1 MVLLKAAR
9 GRPRPGLRAATIWAA
24 ESQVKPRR
32 PPDEHLRASANVQ
45 FASSDLVSAGWTDG
59 PGVGG
64 GSPKA
69 SSLHRN
75 GHLCLSGGVGRPMAC
90 VTWQRG
96 DTAGHLNGIR
106 LGPGGVWRWCTSVQ
120 SERRRCNGWQTPFA
134 KTSPCETAN
143 AHPRSA
149 RQRATR
155 LQGRLA
161 APVHMGAAAEHEA
174 LAIGPWQGG
183 NGGAGW
189 RWRRRAAARLLLG
202 VPVER
207 PCLAVTNGGDAR
219 SAWVVARLT
228 SRLAARNAQR
238 SSRDQG
244 R

>member
-1 MVLLKAAR
+1 MLNLLPA
-9 GRPRPGLRAATIWAA
+9 I
-24 ESQVKPRR
+24 SSRR
-32 PPDEHLRASANVQ
+32 L
-45 FASSDLVSAGWTDG
+45 DG
-59 PGVGG
+59 STRRRRRLTQGVP
-64 GSPKA
+64 SPER
-69 SSLHRN
+69 SV
-75 GHLCLSGGVGRPMAC
+75 CLSGGVGRPMAC
-90 VTWQRG
+90 ATWQRD
-96 DTAGHLNGIR
+96 DTAGHLNGTR
-106 LGPGGVWRWCTSVQ
+106 LGPGGVWRSRISAQ
-120 SERRRCNGWQTPFA
+120 SERRRCNGWQTPSP
-134 KTSPCETAN
+134 TSPCGTAS

-155 LQGRLA
+155 PQGRLA
-161 APVHMGAAAEHEA
+161 APAHMGAAAEREA

-189 RWRRRAAARLLLG
+189 RWSRKASARLLLG

-207 PCLAVTNGGDAR
+207 PDLEVTNGGDAR